1 MSSMSKKENKNLIFT
16 YRFLFDS
23 GKTLN
28 FEIELDEHTLEII
41 PKNSFTPSRLSHL
54 DFHQCANCPLKKEEQ
69 PLCPVTRN
77 LEYILR
83 DFKDIISYEKV
94 TVLVET
100 KERTY
105 SSRTSVQH
113 GLGSMMGIFM
123 VSSGCPVLARLKPM
137 VRFHLPF
144 ATLQETIFR
153 AASTYLLGEFI
164 KYKKGE
170 KADWDM
176 EGLIAIY
183 QEIEEVNAGLAARF
197 RAISGRDA
205 HLNALIALD
214 VFAKE
219 LPQTIKECL
228 HEFEY
233 LFK

>member
-1 MSSMSKKENKNLIFT
+1 MKKDSRKKLLFV
-16 YRFLFDS
+16 YRFLFDN

-28 FEIELDEHTLEII
+28 FEIELDADTLEII
-41 PKNSFTPSRLSHL
+41 PQNSFKPSRFSHL
-54 DFHQCANCPLKKEEQ
+54 EFHQCANCPLKKDES
-69 PLCPVTRN
+69 PFCPVSRN
-77 LEYILR
+77 LEFILK

-94 TVLVET
+94 TILVET
-100 KERTY
+100 PDRTY

-123 VSSGCPVLARLKPM
+123 VSSGCPILAKLKPM

-144 ATLQETIFR
+144 ANLNETIFR
-153 AASTYLLGEFI
+153 AASTYLLGQFI
-164 KYKKGE
+164 KYKKGQPP
-170 KADWDM
+170 DWDM
-176 EGLIAIY
+176 NGLIEIY
-183 QEIEEVNAGLAARF
+183 KEVEEVNAGLASRF

-219 LPQTIKECL
+219 LPQTIRESL
-228 HEFEY
+228 QEFEY

>member
-1 MSSMSKKENKNLIFT
+1 MRRKRRTPLIFT
-16 YRFLFDS
+16 YRFLFDT

-28 FEIELDEHTLEII
+28 FEIELDAETLEIV
-41 PKNSFTPSRLSHL
+41 PRNSFKPSRLSQL
-54 DFHQCANCPLKKEEQ
+54 DFHQCANCPLSKETH
-69 PLCPVTRN
+69 PFCPVTRN

-83 DFKDIISYEKV
+83 NFKDIISYEKV

-100 KERTY
+100 PERTY

-123 VSSGCPVLARLKPM
+123 VSSGCPILGKLKPM

-144 ATLQETIFR
+144 ANLTETIFR
-153 AASTYLLGEFI
+153 AASTYLVGQFI
-164 KYKKGE
+164 KYKKGQTP
-170 KADWDM
+170 DWDM
-176 EGLIAIY
+176 NGLIKIY
-183 QEIEEVNAGLAARF
+183 REIEEVNAGLASRF

-219 LPQTIKECL
+219 MPQTIKESL
-228 HEFEY
+228 QEFEY
-233 LFK
+233 LYH

>member
-1 MSSMSKKENKNLIFT
+1 MSRQKNKNLKFT

-23 GKTLN
+23 GKMLN
-28 FEIELDEHTLEII
+28 FEIELDAQTLEII
-41 PKNSFTPSRLSHL
+41 PKNSFKPSRLSQL
-54 DFHQCANCPLKKEEQ
+54 EFHQCANCPLKKEEH
-69 PLCPVTRN
+69 PYCPVTRN

-83 DFKDIISYEKV
+83 DFKDIISFEKV

-100 KERTY
+100 RERTY

-123 VSSGCPVLARLKPM
+123 VSSGCPILAKLKPM

-144 ATLQETIFR
+144 ANLTETIFR
-153 AASTYLLGEFI
+153 AASTYLVGEFI
-164 KYKKGE
+164 KYKKGQRP
-170 KADWDM
+170 DWDM
-176 EGLIAIY
+176 EGLIKIY
-183 QEIEEVNAGLAARF
+183 HEIEDVNAGLASRF

-219 LPQTIKECL
+219 LPQTIKESL
-228 HEFEY
+228 QEFEY